1 LTLIDLAGWRVRLT
15 CRPDVLAAAVAVR
28 YAAFAAPAGPVAL
41 EAQVTLDGALRAAPG
56 PEITVRASVDGC
68 LGSKYLFDTPGF
80 SGIINFASGKA
91 GLALSS
97 AAALEDVEYFLR
109 IVYALVADCEG
120 GLLIHAAGLVVD
132 GGVHLFTGQSGSG
145 KSTVVTLSPHAIAL
159 GDDLI
164 LLRPGADG
172 WTAHGTPFW
181 NAETLQRADQTAS
194 GPLVGIYKLIQDR
207 TVYVE
212 PLSPAAAAAELVAN
226 CPVVNGLP
234 DRLPGLLARCRA
246 LAQAV
251 PVARLHFRKD
261 PDFWGVLGCPSKSS
275 GK

>member
-1 LTLIDLAGWRVRLT
+1 MTLIDLAGWRVRLT

-194 GPLVGIYKLIQDR
+194 GPLVGIYNRWSTACPTGSQACW
-207 TVYVE
+207 
-212 PLSPAAAAAELVAN
+212 PAVGRWRRPCRWRGCTSARIPTSGECSDALRNHRAN
-226 CPVVNGLP
+226 NRHR
-234 DRLPGLLARCRA
+234 DDCRR
-246 LAQAV
+246 QRHSR
-251 PVARLHFRKD
+251 P
-261 PDFWGVLGCPSKSS
+261 
-275 GK
+275 

>member
-1 LTLIDLAGWRVRLT
+1 LTIINLAGWRVRLK
-15 CRPDVLAAAVAVR
+15 CRPAALDAAVAAR
-28 YAAFAAPAGPVAL
+28 YAAFAASAGLVAL
-41 EAQVTLDGALRAAPG
+41 EAQVTLEGAQRVEPG
-56 PEITVRASVDGC
+56 PEITVGRFRNE
-68 LGSKYLFDTPGF
+68 YLFDAPGF
-80 SGIINFASGKA
+80 SGTINFEDRKA

-97 AAALEDVEYFLR
+97 AAPLEDVEYFLR
-109 IVYALVADCEG
+109 IVYALLADREG
-120 GLLIHAAGLVVD
+120 GLLIHAAGLSAG
-132 GGVHLFTGQSGSG
+132 GGVHLFAGQSGSG
-145 KSTVVTLSPHAIAL
+145 KSTVVALSPHATAL

-164 LLRPGADG
+164 LLRPDPDG

-181 NAETLQRADQTAS
+181 NAETLQRAGQTAS
-194 GPLVGIYKLIQDR
+194 GSLVGIYKLIQDR

-246 LAQAV
+246 LAQAA